1 MNFGDILDQWEK
13 GPRSTNIS
21 KKIPPPPM
29 TQKKEWHDEYFPNP
43 EDTRLKEKKQ
53 VSRGISRKKLEKMD
67 PQDEIDLHGQ
77 LKEDIAS
84 LLGQFIRQ
92 CRKKKIQ
99 KILIIHGKGLHSPN
113 GAVLRPV
120 IHDFLS
126 HCIDVVD
133 WGQPPARLGGS
144 GATWAILRR

>member
-13 GPRSTNIS
+13 NPRSSHNSIKEAS
-21 KKIPPPPM
+21 RKKKHK
-29 TQKKEWHDEYFPNP
+29 QEWHEGYLPGA
-43 EDTRLKEKKQ
+43 EDTQIKEKKS
-53 VSRGISRKKLEKMD
+53 VTRGIPRKKLEKMD

-77 LKEDIAS
+77 LKEEIAPMLVS
-84 LLGQFIRQ
+84 FICR
-92 CRKKKIQ
+92 CRKHEIQ

-113 GAVLRPV
+113 GAILRPV
-120 IHDFLS
+120 IHDLLRNS
-126 HCIDVVD
+126 DDVVD